1 VLNKSI
7 ARSMPELEA
16 LIHEI
21 RGQKV
26 MLDSD
31 LARIYGLPTKAFNQA
46 VKRNTDKFSA
56 DFMFRLAAKKA
67 REFQHSR
74 SQIVTASRRNIR
86 AAHSSLPS
94 TAPSWRPTS
103 LPPRFA
109 DEYDA
114 RGRRRM
120 DCIGR
125 MVMRPSVSGEREPT
139 FSSCERFSKCA
150 HC

>member
-1 VLNKSI
+1 
-7 ARSMPELEA
+7 MPELEA
-16 LIHEI
+16 LVHEI

-74 SQIVTASRRNIR
+74 SKIVTASRRNIR
-86 AAHSSLPS
+86 TRPFIFTEHGAIMAANILNSPRAVQMNTTRGDAVGW
-94 TAPSWRPTS
+94 TALVAW
-103 LPPRFA
+103 
-109 DEYDA
+109 
-114 RGRRRM
+114 
-120 DCIGR
+120 
-125 MVMRPSVSGEREPT
+125 
-139 FSSCERFSKCA
+139 
-150 HC
+150 